1 MRKIYR
7 ALFVGSWLLGV
18 LSLLAALVLRF
29 SPAMGA
35 RFDISTRGG
44 IFIAIALFLSALASR
59 EMERA
64 DSA

>member
-18 LSLLAALVLRF
+18 LSLLAAVVLRF
-29 SPAMGA
+29 SPATGA
-35 RFDISTRGG
+35 RFDISPRGG
-44 IFIAIALFLSALASR
+44 IFIAVALFLCALASR